1 MRRGVSRIVAA
12 GIIVVLV
19 YVSWRQA
26 VLTGRS
32 ARDRFVGARVAPVGA
47 SGFSVRY
54 PSLAFV
60 ATCRPSHVAADD
72 PIVHP
77 GVTGAS
83 HEHQFFG
90 NRMTTAQSVL
100 AELRRSATTCDD
112 RADHAAYWLPSARSS
127 RWSAL
132 RAYYSAGHVD
142 AALIEPYPLGIQM
155 IGGRSARSVAW
166 SCGRGVDEIGWTSDP
181 PACKGSVP
189 LVVRVSF
196 PQCWD
201 GLGLSPD
208 HVAGTVRGACPASH
222 RHALPLLRLRA
233 ELSGL
238 SGSPADVVLSSGSA
252 ATMHAD
258 FWNAWEPARLA
269 ELVAV
274 CIRGER
280 ASNGQLEICRAAGSG
295 RSQ

>member
-1 MRRGVSRIVAA
+1 
-12 GIIVVLV
+12 
-19 YVSWRQA
+19 
-26 VLTGRS
+26 
-32 ARDRFVGARVAPVGA
+32 
-47 SGFSVRY
+47 
-54 PSLAFV
+54 
-60 ATCRPSHVAADD
+60 
-72 PIVHP
+72 
-77 GVTGAS
+77 
-83 HEHQFFG
+83 
-90 NRMTTAQSVL
+90 MTTAQSVL

-112 RADHAAYWLPSARSS
+112 PADHAAYWLPTARGA

-132 RAYYSAGHVD
+132 RAYYSAGPLD
-142 AALIEPYPLGIQM
+142 AALIEPYPLGLQM
-155 IGGRSARSVAW
+155 IGGRSDTRSVAW

-181 PACKGSVP
+181 PACKGSVS

-222 RHALPLLRLRA
+222 RHALPRLRLRA
-233 ELSGL
+233 ELSG
-238 SGSPADVVLSSGSA
+238 SPDDVVLSSGSA

-280 ASNGQLEICRAAGSG
+280 RSNAELATCRAAGSG
-295 RSQ
+295 RAQ